1 MQGDKSMSYSTMR
14 HWLAG
19 GAMVV
24 AMAGVAHAQEDP
36 KVAFEARYTEM
47 TGAMLSKDAVKL
59 GAVLAPEFE
68 STDIRG
74 ETHTRAQMI
83 ENLAK
88 MPPEMA
94 QMKPSTKVVSVKQ
107 TGDTAAV
114 ESQMTIQIKRPD
126 ESGQE
131 ITLDIA
137 MTGADTWV
145 QRGGVWLL
153 QKSVQKEMT
162 VSKDGEVVFKQAN

>member
-1 MQGDKSMSYSTMR
+1 MSYSTMR

-19 GAMVV
+19 GAMIV
-24 AMAGVAHAQEDP
+24 AVAGAAHAQEDQ
-36 KVAFEARYTEM
+36 KAAFEARYAEFTAAM
-47 TGAMLSKDAVKL
+47 MAKDGTKLGAML
-59 GAVLAPEFE
+59 APDFE

-74 ETHTRAQMI
+74 ETHNRAESI
-83 ENLAK
+83 DNLAK

-94 QMKPSTKVVSVKQ
+94 DIKPVTKVLSVKQ

-114 ESQMTIQIKRPD
+114 ESQMTMQLKRPD
-126 ESGQE
+126 PSGE
-131 ITLDIA
+131 EMTLDIA
-137 MTGADTWV
+137 VTGADTWI

>member
-1 MQGDKSMSYSTMR
+1 MSYSTMR

-24 AMAGVAHAQEDP
+24 AVAGVAHAQEDP
-36 KVAFEARYTEM
+36 KLAFEARYTEM
-47 TGAMLSKDAVKL
+47 TGAMMSKDAAKL
-59 GAVLAPEFE
+59 GAMLAPDFE
-68 STDIRG
+68 TTDIRG
-74 ETHTRAQMI
+74 ETHNRAQMI

-88 MPPEMA
+88 LPPEMA
-94 QMKPSTKVVSVKQ
+94 QMKPTSKVISVKQ

-114 ESQMTIQIKRPD
+114 ESQMTMQIKRPD
-126 ESGQE
+126 ESGNE

-137 MTGADTWV
+137 MTADDTWV
-145 QRGGVWLL
+145 QRGGAWLL

>member
-1 MQGDKSMSYSTMR
+1 MSYSTMR

-24 AMAGVAHAQEDP
+24 AVAGVAHAQEDP
-36 KVAFEARYTEM
+36 KLAFEARYTEM
-47 TGAMLSKDAVKL
+47 TGAMMSKDAAKL
-59 GAVLAPEFE
+59 GTMLAPEFE
-68 STDIRG
+68 TTDIRG
-74 ETHTRAQMI
+74 ETHNRAQMI

-88 MPPEMA
+88 LPPEMA
-94 QMKPSTKVVSVKQ
+94 QMKPTSKVISVKQ

-114 ESQMTIQIKRPD
+114 ESQMTMQIKRPD
-126 ESGQE
+126 ESGNE

-137 MTGADTWV
+137 MTADDTWV
-145 QRGGVWLL
+145 QRGGAWLL

>member
-1 MQGDKSMSYSTMR
+1 MR

-24 AMAGVAHAQEDP
+24 AVAGVAHAQEDP
-36 KVAFEARYTEM
+36 KLAFEARYTEM
-47 TGAMLSKDAVKL
+47 TGAMMSKDAAKL
-59 GAVLAPEFE
+59 GAMLAPDFE
-68 STDIRG
+68 TTDIRG
-74 ETHTRAQMI
+74 ETHNRAQMI

-88 MPPEMA
+88 LPPEMA
-94 QMKPSTKVVSVKQ
+94 QMKPTSKVISVKQ

-114 ESQMTIQIKRPD
+114 ESQMTMQIKRPD
-126 ESGQE
+126 ESGNE

-137 MTGADTWV
+137 MTADDTWV
-145 QRGGVWLL
+145 QRGGAWLL